1 MGFRLGTRAHQ
12 TLLFPFLRDI
22 NWEINSRLACFL
34 FLVEFIL
41 LSTTLID
48 LAPVWQRLREEFI
61 SYESYFLRDAY
72 E

>member
-22 NWEINSRLACFL
+22 NWEINSRLARFL

-41 LSTTLID
+41 FSTTLID
-48 LAPVWQRLREEFI
+48 LAPVWRLREEFI
-61 SYESYFLRDAY
+61 SYESYFLRNAY